1 MEQKLNDSER
11 QLLETISGLTNLPNG
26 AYNIR
31 LNGTPFVRA
40 SSDNITITKK
50 TDGKDGIDI
59 NIKSGTKNE
68 KVYIPVIMDKSG
80 QSELVYNDFYIGDN
94 CDVTI
99 IAGCGINNCGSH
111 DSQHDGIHSF
121 YVGKNSRVKYIEKHF
136 GEGGGT
142 GEKIMNPTTIVN
154 IEENGYMEMES
165 TQIRGINSTK
175 RITNARVNKNA
186 TFIVKEKL
194 LTHESQYAESDFQV
208 DLDGQNSSANVVSRA
223 VAQDKSRQLF
233 TAKIYGNN
241 KCHGHS
247 ECDAIIM
254 DEAHIAAV
262 PEIKANDPGA
272 NLIHEAAIG
281 KIAGEQLI
289 KLMSLG
295 LTEKEAEQHIIA
307 GFLK

>member
-1 MEQKLNDSER
+1 MPNQLNDSEL
-11 QLLETISGLTNLPNG
+11 QLLEAISGLTGTPDG

-31 LNGTPFVRA
+31 LNGQAQSRA
-40 SSDNITITKK
+40 STHNITIEKK

-59 NIKSGTKNE
+59 RIEPNTINE
-68 KVYIPVIMDKSG
+68 KVYIPVIMDESG
-80 QSELVYNDFYIGDN
+80 HSEMVYNDFYIGEN
-94 CDVTI
+94 ADVTI

-111 DSQHDGIHSF
+111 DSQHDGIHTF
-121 YVGKNSRVKYIEKHF
+121 YIGKNAKVKYVEKHF

-142 GEKIMNPTTIVN
+142 GSRIMNPTTIVN
-154 IEENGYMEMES
+154 IAENGLMEMES

-175 RITNARVNKNA
+175 RITNARIDKNG

-194 LTHESQYAESDFQV
+194 LTHENQYAESDFEV
-208 DLDGQNSSANVVSRA
+208 NLDGENSSANVVSRA
-223 VAQDKSRQLF
+223 VAQDRSQQLF

-254 DEAHIAAV
+254 DDAHIAAV
-262 PEIKANDPGA
+262 PEIRANNPEA

-295 LTEKEAEQHIIA
+295 LTEKEAEQHIID

>member
-1 MEQKLNDSER
+1 MAQNLNDSER
-11 QLLETISGLTNLPNG
+11 QLLETISGLTDLPNG

-31 LNGTPFVRA
+31 LNGSPLAR
-40 SSDNITITKK
+40 SSSKNIEITKK

-59 NIKSGTKNE
+59 HIQPNTKDE
-68 KVYIPVIMDKSG
+68 KVYIPVLLDRSG
-80 QSELVYNDFYIGDN
+80 HSELVYNDFYIGEN
-94 CDVTI
+94 ADVTI
-99 IAGCGINNCGSH
+99 VAGCGINNCGSC
-111 DSQHDGIHSF
+111 DSQHDGIHTF
-121 YVGKNSRVKYIEKHF
+121 YVGKNAKVKYIERHF
-136 GEGGGT
+136 GEGSGT
-142 GEKIMNPTTIVN
+142 GERIMNPTTIVN
-154 IEENGYMEMES
+154 ISENGYMKMET

-175 RITNARVNKNA
+175 RATNARIAKHG

-194 LTHESQYAESDFQV
+194 LTHEAQYAESSFQV
-208 DLDGQNSSANVVSRA
+208 DLDGENSSTNVVSRA

-262 PEIKANDPGA
+262 PEIKANDPEA

-295 LTEKEAEQHIIA
+295 LTEKEAEQHIIN